1 MAEENLSKEL
11 KALKKDEASLTN
23 PAIEFTMGTF
33 PLTGGIHAILK
44 TRVQSQLKEKEKLF
58 FEELSNGGIE
68 LTENLIKNDDFL
80 FRFSAAATAA
90 VAAISKEKIS
100 RFARLLA
107 AVTCGEIP
115 TTDEYEGLLKMLDAL
130 SEVEWTF
137 LLILYRYQPKYIP
150 FEMGPEKKHWQEMIT
165 DETWDELK
173 KEIQIACKLDDFML
187 TSMVAHLESL
197 GCILTIRGGL
207 TLNDSVCLSL
217 EFYKLKEI
225 IERNSIK
232 P

>member
-1 MAEENLSKEL
+1 
-11 KALKKDEASLTN
+11 
-23 PAIEFTMGTF
+23 MGAF

-90 VAAISKEKIS
+90 AAATSKEKIS

-107 AVTCGEIP
+107 AVTRGEIP

-150 FEMGPEKKHWQEMIT
+150 LEMGPEKKHWQEMIT
-165 DETWDELK
+165 NETWNELK
-173 KEIQIACKLDDFML
+173 KEIQIACKLDDFMFA
-187 TSMVAHLESL
+187 SMLPRLESL
-197 GCILTIRGGL
+197 GCILTTLGIMPKDCACL
-207 TLNDSVCLSL
+207 T
-217 EFYKLKEI
+217 
-225 IERNSIK
+225 
-232 P
+232 